1 VSAER
6 EVLSTFCP
14 KTINDSLE
22 NFFAN
27 TVTSSAA
34 DASNYATGYF
44 PGDVKKTPT
53 QHPAKHV
60 QKEGSA
66 NEHSSGARTA
76 NVLTILKDARMKLTN
91 DGHQPTRESTPGKT
105 TNQASGITS
114 ELPVTR
120 P

>member
-6 EVLSTFCP
+6 EVLPTFCP

-44 PGDVKKTPT
+44 PGDVKSLQPNV
-53 QHPAKHV
+53 PAKHV

-66 NEHSSGARTA
+66 NEYSSGARTA
-76 NVLTILKDARMKLTN
+76 DVLTILKEARMKLTN
-91 DGHQPTRESTPGKT
+91 EGHQPTRESTPGKT
-105 TNQASGITS
+105 TN
-114 ELPVTR
+114 
-120 P
+120 

>member
-1 VSAER
+1 MSAER

-27 TVTSSAA
+27 TVISSAA

-53 QHPAKHV
+53 QHPGQHV
-60 QKEGSA
+60 QNEGSA

-105 TNQASGITS
+105 MQYKKGAPL
-114 ELPVTR
+114 E
-120 P
+120 